1 MMLEVTD
8 LVSGY
13 GKSEVLRGINLK
25 ITHGQI
31 VTIIGPNGA
40 GKTTLF
46 RTILGLLPARKGTVL
61 FENEDLSK
69 LPPLARIQRGIAL
82 VPQGRAVFPDLSVL
96 ENMEMGAYTIN
107 NKTQIQETM
116 EECYHLFPVL
126 RERKKQR
133 AGTLS
138 GGEQQ
143 MLVIARALMSKPRF
157 VMLDEP
163 SLGISPRLV
172 KEIFKT
178 IDVINTAT
186 KTTICLVEQNANI
199 ALKHGHF
206 GYVMEGGQI
215 RMSGSTQELLNDE
228 RVKHAYLGK
237 RESA

>member
-1 MMLEVTD
+1 MLEVSD

-13 GKSEVLRGINLK
+13 GRSEVLREISLK
-25 ITHGQI
+25 VAKGQI

-46 RTILGLLPARKGTVL
+46 RTIFGLLPARKGTVV
-61 FENEDLSK
+61 FEGEDLSK
-69 LPPLARIQRGIAL
+69 LSPLARIQRGIAL

-96 ENMEMGAYTIN
+96 ENMELGAYTV
-107 NKTQIQETM
+107 KDKKQIQETM
-116 EECYHLFPVL
+116 EKCYHLFPVL
-126 RERKKQR
+126 RERMKQR

-157 VMLDEP
+157 LMLDEP

-178 IDVINTAT
+178 IDAIN
-186 KTTICLVEQNANI
+186 KDRSLTICLVEQNANI

-215 RMSGSTQELLNDE
+215 RISGATQELMNDE

-237 RESA
+237 RENL

>member
-1 MMLEVTD
+1 MLEVSD
-8 LVSGY
+8 LISGY
-13 GKSEVLRGINLK
+13 GKSEVLREISLK
-25 ITHGQI
+25 VAKGQI

-46 RTILGLLPARKGTVL
+46 RTIFGLLPARKGTVV

-69 LPPLARIQRGIAL
+69 LSPLARIQRGIAL

-96 ENMEMGAYTIN
+96 ENMEMGAYTV
-107 NKTQIQETM
+107 KDKKQVQETM

-126 RERKKQR
+126 RERVKQR

-157 VMLDEP
+157 LMLDEP

-178 IDVINTAT
+178 IDVINKT
-186 KTTICLVEQNANI
+186 KNTTICLVEQNANI

-215 RMSGSTQELLNDE
+215 RMSGSTQELMNDE

-237 RESA
+237 REQS

>member
-1 MMLEVTD
+1 MLEVSD

-25 ITHGQI
+25 VARGQI
-31 VTIIGPNGA
+31 VTVIGPNGA
-40 GKTTLF
+40 GKSTLF
-46 RTILGLLPARKGTVL
+46 RTIFGLLPARKGRVL

-82 VPQGRAVFPDLSVL
+82 VPQGRNVFPDLSVL
-96 ENMEMGAYTIN
+96 ENMEMGAYTV
-107 NKTQIQETM
+107 KDKKQVQETM

-126 RERKKQR
+126 RERVKQR

-157 VMLDEP
+157 LMLDEP

-178 IDVINTAT
+178 IDVINKT
-186 KTTICLVEQNANI
+186 KNTTICLVEQNANI

-215 RMSGSTQELLNDE
+215 RMSGSTQELMNDE

-237 RESA
+237 REQS

>member
-1 MMLEVTD
+1 MLEVGE

-13 GKSEVLRGINLK
+13 GKSEVLRGISLEVK
-25 ITHGQI
+25 KGQI

-46 RTILGLLPARKGTVL
+46 RTIFGLLPVRKGNIL

-69 LPPLARIQRGIAL
+69 LSSLARIRKGIAL
-82 VPQGRAVFPDLSVL
+82 VPQGRNVFPDLGVL
-96 ENMEMGAYTIN
+96 ENMELGAYTVRDKN
-107 NKTQIQETM
+107 QVREKM
-116 EECYHLFPVL
+116 EECYDLFPVL

-157 VMLDEP
+157 IMLDEP

-178 IDVINTAT
+178 IDAINKTT
-186 KTTICLVEQNANI
+186 GTTICLVEQNANI
-199 ALKHGHF
+199 ALRLGHF
-206 GYVMEGGQI
+206 GYVMEGGQVK
-215 RMSGSTQELLNDE
+215 MSGSTQDLMNDE

-237 RESA
+237 KE

>member
-1 MMLEVTD
+1 MLEVTD

-25 ITHGQI
+25 IAHGQI

-46 RTILGLLPARKGTVL
+46 RTIFGLLPARRGTVF

-107 NKTQIQETM
+107 NKKQIQETM

-178 IDVINTAT
+178 IDVINATT

>member
-1 MMLEVTD
+1 MLQVTE
-8 LVSGY
+8 LVAGY
-13 GKSEVLRGINLK
+13 GKSEVLRRVTLEVTK
-25 ITHGQI
+25 GQI

-46 RTILGLLPARKGTVL
+46 RTVFGLLPARKGRIL
-61 FENEDLSK
+61 FEGDDLAALS
-69 LPPLARIQRGIAL
+69 PLARIQRGIAL
-82 VPQGRAVFPDLSVL
+82 VPQGRMVFPDMTVL
-96 ENMEMGAYTIN
+96 ENMELGAYTI
-107 NKTQIQETM
+107 KDRAQIRETM
-116 EECYHLFPVL
+116 RDCYRLFPVL
-126 RERKKQR
+126 EERKTQR

-143 MLVIARALMSKPRF
+143 MLVIARALMSRPRF
-157 VMLDEP
+157 LMLDEP

-178 IDVINTAT
+178 IDVINKTT
-186 KTTICLVEQNANI
+186 NTTICLVEQNANI

-215 RMSGSTQELLNDE
+215 RMSGSTQELMNDE

-237 RESA
+237 RENP

>member
-1 MMLEVTD
+1 MLEVSD

-13 GKSEVLRGINLK
+13 GKSEVLREINLK
-25 ITHGQI
+25 VVKGQI

-46 RTILGLLPARKGTVL
+46 RTIFGLLPARKGTVV
-61 FENEDLSK
+61 FEGEDLSK
-69 LPPLARIQRGIAL
+69 LSPLARIQRGIAL

-96 ENMEMGAYTIN
+96 ENMEMGAYTVRD
-107 NKTQIQETM
+107 KRQIHDTM
-116 EECYHLFPVL
+116 EECYRLFPVL
-126 RERKKQR
+126 RERVKQR

-157 VMLDEP
+157 LMLDEP

-178 IDVINTAT
+178 IDAIN
-186 KTTICLVEQNANI
+186 KTGNLTICLVEQNANI

-215 RMSGSTQELLNDE
+215 RISGPTQELMNDE

-237 RESA
+237 REAA

>member
-1 MMLEVTD
+1 MLEVSD

-13 GKSEVLRGINLK
+13 GKSEVLRGISLK
-25 ITHGQI
+25 VARGQI
-31 VTIIGPNGA
+31 VTVIGPNGA
-40 GKTTLF
+40 GKSTLF
-46 RTILGLLPARKGTVL
+46 RTIFGLLPARKGRVL

-82 VPQGRAVFPDLSVL
+82 VPQGRNVFPDLSVL
-96 ENMEMGAYTIN
+96 ENMEMGAYTV
-107 NKTQIQETM
+107 KDKKQVRETM

-126 RERKKQR
+126 RERVKQR

-157 VMLDEP
+157 IMLDEP

-178 IDVINTAT
+178 IDVINKTANI
-186 KTTICLVEQNANI
+186 TICLVEQNANI

-215 RMSGSTQELLNDE
+215 RMSGSTQELMNDD

-237 RESA
+237 REQP

>member
-1 MMLEVTD
+1 MLEVSD

-13 GKSEVLRGINLK
+13 GKSEVLREISLK
-25 ITHGQI
+25 IAKGQI

-46 RTILGLLPARKGTVL
+46 RTIFGLLPTRKGTVV
-61 FENEDLSK
+61 FEGEDLSK
-69 LPPLARIQRGIAL
+69 LSPLARIQRGIAL

-96 ENMEMGAYTIN
+96 ENMEMGAYTV
-107 NKTQIQETM
+107 KDKKQVQETM
-116 EECYHLFPVL
+116 EKCYHLFPVL
-126 RERKKQR
+126 RERVKQR

-157 VMLDEP
+157 LMLDEP

-178 IDVINTAT
+178 IDVINKT
-186 KTTICLVEQNANI
+186 KNTTICLVEQNANI

-215 RMSGSTQELLNDE
+215 RMSGSTQELMNDE

-237 RESA
+237 REN

>member
-1 MMLEVTD
+1 MLEVSD

-25 ITHGQI
+25 VSRGQI
-31 VTIIGPNGA
+31 VTVIGPNGA
-40 GKTTLF
+40 GKSTLF
-46 RTILGLLPARKGTVL
+46 RTIFGLLPARKGRVL

-82 VPQGRAVFPDLSVL
+82 VPQGRNVFPDLSVL
-96 ENMEMGAYTIN
+96 ENMEMGAYTV
-107 NKTQIQETM
+107 KDKKQVRQTM

-126 RERKKQR
+126 RERVKQR

-157 VMLDEP
+157 IMLDEP

-178 IDVINTAT
+178 IDVINKTANI
-186 KTTICLVEQNANI
+186 TICLVEQNANI

-215 RMSGSTQELLNDE
+215 RMSGPTQELMNDE

-237 RESA
+237 REQS

>member
-1 MMLEVTD
+1 MLEVSD

-13 GKSEVLRGINLK
+13 GKSEVLREINLK
-25 ITHGQI
+25 VVKGQI

-46 RTILGLLPARKGTVL
+46 RTIFGLLPVRKGTVV
-61 FENEDLSK
+61 FEGEDLSK
-69 LPPLARIQRGIAL
+69 LSPLARIQRGIAL

-96 ENMEMGAYTIN
+96 ENMEMGAYTV
-107 NKTQIQETM
+107 KDKKQVQETM
-116 EECYHLFPVL
+116 EKCYHLFPVL
-126 RERKKQR
+126 RERVKQR

-157 VMLDEP
+157 LMLDEP

-178 IDVINTAT
+178 IDVINKT
-186 KTTICLVEQNANI
+186 KNTTICLVEQNANI
-199 ALKHGHF
+199 ALKHAHF

-215 RMSGSTQELLNDE
+215 RISGSTQELMNDE

-237 RESA
+237 RENL

>member
-1 MMLEVTD
+1 MLEVSD

-13 GKSEVLRGINLK
+13 GKSEVLREISLK
-25 ITHGQI
+25 IAKGQI

-46 RTILGLLPARKGTVL
+46 RTIFGLLPARKGKVL

-96 ENMEMGAYTIN
+96 ENMEMGAYTVN
-107 NKTQIQETM
+107 NKKRIQERM

-126 RERKKQR
+126 QERKSQR

-157 VMLDEP
+157 LMLDEP

-178 IDVINTAT
+178 IDVINKTT
-186 KTTICLVEQNANI
+186 NTTICLVEQNANI
-199 ALKHGHF
+199 ALKHAHF

-215 RMSGSTQELLNDE
+215 RMSGSAQELLNDE

-237 RESA
+237 REAS

>member
-1 MMLEVTD
+1 MLEVSD

-13 GKSEVLRGINLK
+13 GKSEVLREISLK
-25 ITHGQI
+25 VAKGQI

-46 RTILGLLPARKGTVL
+46 RTIFGLLPARKGTVV
-61 FENEDLSK
+61 FEGEDLSK
-69 LPPLARIQRGIAL
+69 LSPLARIQRGIAL

-96 ENMEMGAYTIN
+96 ENMEMGAYTVTD
-107 NKTQIQETM
+107 KKQVQETM
-116 EECYHLFPVL
+116 EECYRLFPVL
-126 RERKKQR
+126 RERVKQR

-157 VMLDEP
+157 LMLDEP

-178 IDVINTAT
+178 IDVINKT
-186 KTTICLVEQNANI
+186 KNTTICLVEQNANI

-215 RMSGSTQELLNDE
+215 RMSGSTQELMNDE

-237 RESA
+237 REQS

>member
-1 MMLEVTD
+1 MLEVSD

-13 GKSEVLRGINLK
+13 GKSEVLREISLK
-25 ITHGQI
+25 IAKGQI

-46 RTILGLLPARKGTVL
+46 RTIFGLLAARKGAVL
-61 FENEDLSK
+61 FEGEDLSK

-96 ENMEMGAYTIN
+96 ENMEMGAYTVN
-107 NKTQIQETM
+107 NKKRIQGTM
-116 EECYHLFPVL
+116 EECYQLFPVL

-143 MLVIARALMSKPRF
+143 MLVIARALMSRPRF
-157 VMLDEP
+157 LMLDEP

-178 IDVINTAT
+178 IDVINKTT
-186 KTTICLVEQNANI
+186 NTTICLVEQNASI
-199 ALKHGHF
+199 ALKHAHF

-215 RMSGSTQELLNDE
+215 RMSGSSQELMNDE
-228 RVKHAYLGK
+228 RVKHAYLGR
-237 RESA
+237 RENP

>member
-1 MMLEVTD
+1 MLEVSD

-13 GKSEVLRGINLK
+13 GKSEVLRGISLDVAR
-25 ITHGQI
+25 GQI
-31 VTIIGPNGA
+31 VTVIGPNGA
-40 GKTTLF
+40 GKSTLF
-46 RTILGLLPARKGTVL
+46 RTIFGLLPARKGQVL

-82 VPQGRAVFPDLSVL
+82 VPQGRNVFPDLSVL
-96 ENMEMGAYTIN
+96 ENMEMGAYTVK
-107 NKTQIQETM
+107 NKKQVQDTM

-126 RERKKQR
+126 RERVKQR

-157 VMLDEP
+157 IMLDEP

-178 IDVINTAT
+178 IDVINRTANI
-186 KTTICLVEQNANI
+186 TICLVEQNANI

-206 GYVMEGGQI
+206 GYVMEGGEI
-215 RMSGSTQELLNDE
+215 RMSGSTQELMNDE

-237 RESA
+237 REQS

>member
-1 MMLEVTD
+1 MPVPASLLLGGEVG
-8 LVSGY
+8 LAWGEIALSVA
-13 GKSEVLRGINLK
+13 R
-25 ITHGQI
+25 GQI
-31 VTIIGPNGA
+31 VTVIGPNGA
-40 GKTTLF
+40 GKSTLF
-46 RTILGLLPARKGTVL
+46 RTIFGLLPARKGRVL

-82 VPQGRAVFPDLSVL
+82 VPQGRNVFPDLSVL
-96 ENMEMGAYTIN
+96 ENMEMGAYTV
-107 NKTQIQETM
+107 KDKKQVRETM

-126 RERKKQR
+126 RERVKQR

-157 VMLDEP
+157 IMLDEP

-178 IDVINTAT
+178 IDVINKTANI
-186 KTTICLVEQNANI
+186 TICLVEQNANI

-215 RMSGSTQELLNDE
+215 RMSGSTQELMNDD

-237 RESA
+237 RESS

>member
-1 MMLEVTD
+1 MLEVSD

-25 ITHGQI
+25 VARGQI
-31 VTIIGPNGA
+31 VTVIGPNGA
-40 GKTTLF
+40 GKSTLF
-46 RTILGLLPARKGTVL
+46 RTIFGLLPARKGRVL

-82 VPQGRAVFPDLSVL
+82 VPQGRNVFPDLSVL
-96 ENMEMGAYTIN
+96 ENMEMGAYTV
-107 NKTQIQETM
+107 KDKKQVRETM

-126 RERKKQR
+126 RERVKQR

-157 VMLDEP
+157 IMLDEP

-178 IDVINTAT
+178 IDVINKTANM
-186 KTTICLVEQNANI
+186 TICLVEQNANI

-215 RMSGSTQELLNDE
+215 RMSGSTQELMNDD

-237 RESA
+237 REQP

>member
-1 MMLEVTD
+1 MLEVSD

-13 GKSEVLRGINLK
+13 GKSEVLRGISLK
-25 ITHGQI
+25 VARGQI
-31 VTIIGPNGA
+31 VTVIGPNGA
-40 GKTTLF
+40 GKSTLF
-46 RTILGLLPARKGTVL
+46 RTIFGLLPARKGRVL

-82 VPQGRAVFPDLSVL
+82 VPQGRNVFPDLSVL
-96 ENMEMGAYTIN
+96 ENMEMGAYTV
-107 NKTQIQETM
+107 KDKKQVRETM

-126 RERKKQR
+126 RERVKQR

-157 VMLDEP
+157 IMLDEP

-178 IDVINTAT
+178 IDVINKTANI
-186 KTTICLVEQNANI
+186 TICLVEQNANI

-215 RMSGSTQELLNDE
+215 RMSGSTQELMNDE

-237 RESA
+237 RE

>member
-1 MMLEVTD
+1 MLEVSN

-13 GKSEVLRGINLK
+13 GKSEVLREISLK
-25 ITHGQI
+25 VAKGQI

-46 RTILGLLPARKGTVL
+46 RTIFGLLPARKGTVV
-61 FENEDLSK
+61 FEGEDLSK
-69 LPPLARIQRGIAL
+69 LSPLARIQRGIAL

-96 ENMEMGAYTIN
+96 ENMEMGAYTV
-107 NKTQIQETM
+107 KDKKQVQETM
-116 EECYHLFPVL
+116 EKCYHLFPVL
-126 RERKKQR
+126 RERMKQR

-157 VMLDEP
+157 LMLDEP

-178 IDVINTAT
+178 IDAIN
-186 KTTICLVEQNANI
+186 KDRNLTICLVEQNANI

-215 RMSGSTQELLNDE
+215 RISGSTQELMNDE

-237 RESA
+237 REN

>member
-1 MMLEVTD
+1 MLEVSD
-8 LVSGY
+8 LISGY
-13 GKSEVLRGINLK
+13 GKSEVLREISLK
-25 ITHGQI
+25 VAKGQI

-46 RTILGLLPARKGTVL
+46 RTIFGLLPARKGRVI
-61 FENEDLSK
+61 FEGEDLSK
-69 LPPLARIQRGIAL
+69 LSPLARIQRGIAL

-96 ENMEMGAYTIN
+96 ENMEMGAYTVT
-107 NKTQIQETM
+107 NKKQVQETR
-116 EECYHLFPVL
+116 EECYRLFPVL
-126 RERKKQR
+126 RERVKQR

-157 VMLDEP
+157 LMLDEP

-178 IDVINTAT
+178 IDVINKTANM
-186 KTTICLVEQNANI
+186 TICLVEQNANI

-215 RMSGSTQELLNDE
+215 RMSGSTQELMNDE

-237 RESA
+237 REQS

>member
-1 MMLEVTD
+1 MLEVRE

-13 GKSEVLRGINLK
+13 GKSEVLKGITLEVK
-25 ITHGQI
+25 KGQI

-46 RTILGLLPARKGTVL
+46 RTIFGLLPTRKGKIL

-69 LPPLARIQRGIAL
+69 LSPLSRIRKGIAL
-82 VPQGRAVFPDLSVL
+82 VPQGRNVFPDLGVL
-96 ENMEMGAYTIN
+96 ENMEMGAYTVRDKN
-107 NKTQIQETM
+107 QVQEKM
-116 EECYHLFPVL
+116 EECYDLFPVL

-143 MLVIARALMSKPRF
+143 MLVIARALMSRPRF
-157 VMLDEP
+157 IMLDEP

-178 IDVINTAT
+178 IDTVNRTT
-186 KTTICLVEQNANI
+186 GTTICLVEQNANI
-199 ALKHGHF
+199 ALKLGHF
-206 GYVMEGGQI
+206 GYVMEGGQVKL
-215 RMSGSTQELLNDE
+215 SGSTQDLMNDE

-237 RESA
+237 KE

>member
-1 MMLEVTD
+1 MLEVCE

-13 GKSEVLRGINLK
+13 GKSEVLRGISLSVK
-25 ITHGQI
+25 KGQI

-46 RTILGLLPARKGTVL
+46 RTIFGLLQTRKGKIV

-69 LPPLARIQRGIAL
+69 LPPMARIEKGIAL
-82 VPQGRAVFPDLSVL
+82 VPQGRCVFPDLSVL
-96 ENMEMGAYTIN
+96 ENMEMGAYTVRD
-107 NKTQIQETM
+107 KKQVQESM
-116 EECYHLFPVL
+116 EECYELFPIL
-126 RERKKQR
+126 RERKRQR

-157 VMLDEP
+157 IMLDEP

-172 KEIFKT
+172 KEIFRTIESINKT
-178 IDVINTAT
+178 TA
-186 KTTICLVEQNANI
+186 TTICVVEQNANI
-199 ALKHGHF
+199 ALKLGHF

-215 RMSGSTQELLNDE
+215 KMRGSTQELMNDE

-237 RESA
+237 

>member
-1 MMLEVTD
+1 MLEVSD

-13 GKSEVLRGINLK
+13 GKSEVLREISLK
-25 ITHGQI
+25 VAKGQI

-46 RTILGLLPARKGTVL
+46 RTIFGLLPARKGRVV
-61 FENEDLSK
+61 FEGEDLSK
-69 LPPLARIQRGIAL
+69 LSPLARIQRGIAL

-96 ENMEMGAYTIN
+96 ENMEMGAYTVT
-107 NKTQIQETM
+107 NKKQVQETM
-116 EECYHLFPVL
+116 EECYRLFPVL
-126 RERKKQR
+126 RERVKQR

-157 VMLDEP
+157 LMLGEP

-178 IDVINTAT
+178 IDVINKT
-186 KTTICLVEQNANI
+186 KNTTICLVEQNANI

-215 RMSGSTQELLNDE
+215 RMSGSTQELMNDE

-237 RESA
+237 HEQS

>member
-1 MMLEVTD
+1 MLEVSD

-25 ITHGQI
+25 VARGQI
-31 VTIIGPNGA
+31 VTVIGPNGA
-40 GKTTLF
+40 GKSTLF
-46 RTILGLLPARKGTVL
+46 RTIFGLLPARKGRVL

-82 VPQGRAVFPDLSVL
+82 VPQGRNVFPDLSVL
-96 ENMEMGAYTIN
+96 ENMEMGAYTV
-107 NKTQIQETM
+107 KDKKQVRQTM
-116 EECYHLFPVL
+116 EECYYLFPVL
-126 RERKKQR
+126 RERVKQR
-133 AGTLS
+133 AGTLI

-157 VMLDEP
+157 IMLDEP

-178 IDVINTAT
+178 IDVINKTANM
-186 KTTICLVEQNANI
+186 TICLVEQNANI

-215 RMSGSTQELLNDE
+215 RMSGSTQELMNDE

-237 RESA
+237 REQS